1 LDEYSYLNNKR
12 LSKDKI
18 NCLSLDLNRL
28 AKKNNMPPSL
38 TKREEIIKGIA
49 EKLKRLK
56 KKLK

>member
-38 TKREEIIKGIA
+38 TKREDIIKRIA